1 METLSP
7 LLADALRII
16 ANVFDENE
24 DINYATVGNILSMF
38 CGDVLEVVDS
48 VSFQYAAQKL
58 IVDKLVP
65 IAHLIHE
72 SFFTAPMM
80 ITAACPITLDD
91 RSEGLYLGGSTHCI
105 SLKDALHFWF
115 KNDIRRVDGGELKEI
130 RRVGRWQTEFL
141 DICKPIPLL
150 KILKEI
156 EDNRITPAN
165 VADSKNAIIE
175 DVEDGYEDIIEEIE
189 AFQDQYK
196 IEGSFLTTL
205 KQIANENIVY
215 MMLFD

>member
-1 METLSP
+1 
-7 LLADALRII
+7 
-16 ANVFDENE
+16 
-24 DINYATVGNILSMF
+24 
-38 CGDVLEVVDS
+38 
-48 VSFQYAAQKL
+48 
-58 IVDKLVP
+58 
-65 IAHLIHE
+65 
-72 SFFTAPMM
+72 
-80 ITAACPITLDD
+80 
-91 RSEGLYLGGSTHCI
+91 
-105 SLKDALHFWF
+105 LKDALHFWF